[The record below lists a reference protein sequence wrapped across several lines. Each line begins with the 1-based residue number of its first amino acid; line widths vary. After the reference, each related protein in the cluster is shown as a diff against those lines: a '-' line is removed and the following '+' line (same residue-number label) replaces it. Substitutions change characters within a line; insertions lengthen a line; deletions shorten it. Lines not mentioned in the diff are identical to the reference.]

1 MLVAVAHSA
10 LAAVKPAAA
19 RVNSTRVDSRRARK
33 PDSGIM
39 MTSAI
44 R

>member
-1 MLVAVAHSA
+1 MAQST
-10 LAAVKPAAA
+10 LASVKPAAEM
-19 RVNSTRVDSRRARK
+19 VKSTRVESARARK

>member
-1 MLVAVAHSA
+1 MLVAVAQSA
-10 LAAVKPAAA
+10 LAAVKPAAEM
-19 RVNSTRVDSRRARK
+19 VNSTRVESSRARK